1 MQRFTNAVRAA
12 VEAENW
18 YAALSMAL
26 SLPDVCGRLEQPT
39 LGSKERYVSWCQRWL
54 EPKYT
59 SRLGPERTL
68 HVFLCGEDCYAL
80 RCSYHHEGG
89 GNILEQRARK
99 ALHDFHFITPPAN
112 GSLIHNNQVNNT
124 LQLQVDIF
132 ASDVATAVDAWATAV
147 ASDADIQERVAAL
160 LAIHDSSKGVRF

>member
-1 MQRFTNAVRAA
+1 MKRFTTAIRAA
-12 VEAENW
+12 ADAENW

-26 SLPDVCGRLEQPT
+26 SLPDVCGRLEQPSV
-39 LGSKERYVSWCQRWL
+39 GSKKRYVAWFQKWI

-59 SRLGPERTL
+59 LRIGHPGTL

-89 GNILEQRARK
+89 GNIVEQGRARK
-99 ALHDFHFITPPAN
+99 ALRDFHFTTPPRN
-112 GSLIHNNQVNNT
+112 GTVHMNQVGDT

-132 ASDVATAVDAWATAV
+132 ANDMATAVDAWSTAV
-147 ASDADIQERVAAL
+147 ACEADIQGRLAAL
-160 LAIHDSSKGVRF
+160 LTVHDGSKGVRF